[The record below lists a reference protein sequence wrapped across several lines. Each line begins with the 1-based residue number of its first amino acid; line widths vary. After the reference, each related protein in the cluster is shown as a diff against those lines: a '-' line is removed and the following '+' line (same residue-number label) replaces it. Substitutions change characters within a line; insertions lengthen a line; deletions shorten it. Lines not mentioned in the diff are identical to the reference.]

1 MVSFD
6 LVCPAH
12 GGRLRDGSG
21 RLQSDRGDIYPIVG
35 GVAIIVEGVRV
46 EPRTAPLVP
55 SVIDQLMDALS
66 LPPSRR
72 AVVEEAFSQKFSFVE
87 DWIQTEADQF
97 LDRVSASHDG
107 LRRALKLD
115 REKAHIAPLINVAPS
130 VRISTSFKLSRL
142 VRGRSCSINVR
153 VENDGPSTLSSNGA
167 HPVWLS
173 YRWIDS
179 AGVEHE
185 GKRTA
190 LFDDL
195 PPGRSVTLPVFVD
208 APLKTGSY
216 KLRIRAVHEGIAW
229 FEATTILFD
238 VRIGWW
244 RSTIAPPKW
253 KRTGSHYDYRGD
265 HFEAVRLLGVWRDT
279 LFERPVERVVE
290 IGGNAS
296 PMIDHFDAPHKYNVD
311 VDAYGM
317 IVGKLMREGSDSGVT
332 FIVADGMAL
341 PMLPRSIDMIVLF
354 ATFHHFP
361 DPIGLLSRLRE
372 FVADDGLICLMCEP
386 IGHVHLERLDPGYL
400 EELRK
405 GVNEQS
411 FELWEYQQMFDAAEL
426 DVAAVQIDVGSVKV
440 ALRPRRRR
448 RSLVERAIHGVKSAV
463 GL

>member
-1 MVSFD
+1 MASFD

-12 GGRLRDGSG
+12 GGRLREQGG
-21 RLQSDRGDIYPIVG
+21 ALKSDRGETYPIVG
-35 GVAIIVEGVRV
+35 GVAVIVEGVRI
-46 EPRTAPLVP
+46 EPRTAPLVA
-55 SVIDQLMDALS
+55 SVVDQLMDALS

-72 AVVEEAFSQKFSFVE
+72 AVVVEAFSQKFSFVE
-87 DWIQTEADQF
+87 NWIQAEADQF

-115 REKAHIAPLINVAPS
+115 RERAHVAPLINVAPS
-130 VRISTSFKLSRL
+130 VRIASSFAVSRL
-142 VRGRSCSINVR
+142 VRKEYFSINVR
-153 VENDGPSTLSSNGA
+153 VENDGASTLSSNGA
-167 HPVWLS
+167 HPVRLS

-208 APLKTGSY
+208 TPKKTGRY
-216 KLRIRAVHEGIAW
+216 RLRIRAVHEGVAW

-244 RSTIAPPKW
+244 RSTSDAPKW
-253 KRTGSHYDYRGD
+253 KRTGRHYDYRGD
-265 HFEAVRLLGVWRDT
+265 HLEAVRLLSLWRDT
-279 LFERPVERVVE
+279 LFDRRVERVVE

-317 IVGKLMREGSDSGVT
+317 IVGKLMREGGDCGVE

-341 PMLPRSIDMIVLF
+341 PMPPRSIDMIVLF

-361 DPIGLLSRLRE
+361 DPIGLLKRLRD

-386 IGHVHLERLDPGYL
+386 IGHVHLDTLDKGYL

-426 DVAAVQIDVGSVKV
+426 DVVAAQIDVGSIKL
-440 ALRPRRRR
+440 ALRPRRQR
-448 RSLVERAIHGVKSAV
+448 RSLAARAIRRVKSA
-463 GL
+463 LRR